1 MKTASRYAGIL
12 AAAVGF
18 GVFAAP
24 SAAQTGS
31 ITGRVTDMSTGVPL
45 GGVSVSIAGAQGGVA
60 TDGDGRF
67 TISAAAGTV
76 SLVFSSIG
84 YESRRVDGVRVDA
97 AAGAEVDV
105 ALTPQELMLNPV
117 VVTASRREERS
128 LNAPASVSTVSAQD
142 IARVAAP
149 TTGEHL
155 KALPGIDVAQTGL
168 GQMNVVAR
176 GFNNVFS
183 GTLLTLVDNRYA
195 RVPSLRLNS
204 YSMLPTSD
212 LDIDRIEV
220 SLGPGAALYGP
231 NTTSGVMHIITASP
245 IDRPGSTVSLTGGER
260 SVFQSQFRTSHALS
274 DQFGFKVS
282 GEYFRGNDFEHV
294 DAMEAVDA
302 NPANPVDRDNLQE
315 RYSGDARID
324 YRFSDDASLV
334 FAGGMSTAS
343 QVEMTGVGAAQAVR
357 WGYQYAQARLSKG
370 RLFAQAFLN
379 RTNSG
384 DGTYLLRACTQRP
397 RRPAERAVDI
407 GNGRTCD
414 GVVDKSRSIALQ
426 FQYGFD
432 LGDWLDMTY
441 GVDWN
446 AIQPQTGGTITG
458 RNEDDDNIT
467 EIGAYVHTG
476 TALGD
481 RFDLVAAVRVD
492 DHSRLTDPNISPRA
506 ALVFKPSPDHNLRAT
521 FNRAF
526 ATPTTN
532 NLFLDIAAG
541 AVPLPV
547 GLPGYDVRALGVPAT
562 GLTFSDRCDGGL
574 MSLCMRSPF
583 VPGQL
588 PANAVALW
596 PAILAALPALD
607 PALGALVPALRNP
620 GAYPTD
626 PQLAT
631 VFRRLNPNAADPR
644 DAYPLDQGELTDI
657 ARLESTIYNTF
668 EVGYK
673 GLIRDRVLLAVDAYF
688 ADVENFVGPLRVET
702 PNVFF
707 DPASLQA
714 FVTARLAPLIQAGV
728 APPQIVGAIVQN
740 LAALPLGTVV
750 PDQVDASDIIV
761 SYRNF
766 GRIEYWGADLAA
778 QVRLTNKLR
787 LSTNYSYQSDECFDF
802 NDDGNCRSTD
812 DIALNAPNHKGSV
825 GMIYDDQVGGLSASG
840 RVRMSG
846 AFPMNSGV
854 YVGDVDG
861 FGVVDASVSYRLP
874 FQRNATVS
882 VTANNLL
889 NNMHQEFVGAPE
901 LGRLLL
907 ARVKYD
913 F

>member
-1 MKTASRYAGIL
+1 MRVASRPVAIL
-12 AAAVGF
+12 AAVLGL
-18 GVFAAP
+18 AAFTTR

-31 ITGRVTDMSTGVPL
+31 ISGRVTDTQTGRPL
-45 GGVSVSIAGAQGGVA
+45 GGVSVSIAGVEGGAA
-60 TDGDGRF
+60 TDSDGRF
-67 TISAAAGTV
+67 TLSAEPGSV
-76 SLVFSSIG
+76 SLVFASIG
-84 YESRRVDGVRVDA
+84 YESQRVDGVRVVA
-97 AAGAEVDV
+97 ATSAEVDV
-105 ALTPQELMLNPV
+105 ALVPVELMLNPV
-117 VVTASRREERS
+117 VVTASRREERALS
-128 LNAPASVSTVSAQD
+128 APASVSMVSAED
-142 IARVAAP
+142 VARVVAP
-149 TTGEHL
+149 GPGEHL

-168 GQMNVVAR
+168 VQMNVVAR

-183 GTLLTLVDNRYA
+183 GTLLTLVDHRYA

-204 YSMLPTSD
+204 YTMLPTTD

-231 NTTSGVMHIITASP
+231 NTTSGVMHMITASP
-245 IDRPGSTVSLTGGER
+245 IDRPGTSVSLAGGER

-282 GEYFRGNDFEHV
+282 GEYFRGNDFEYV
-294 DAMEAVDA
+294 DPLEAVDGQ
-302 NPANPVDRDNLQE
+302 PVGRDNRQE
-315 RYSGDARID
+315 RYSGDARVD
-324 YRFSDDASLV
+324 YRFGGDGSLV
-334 FAGGMSTAS
+334 LAGGVSSAS
-343 QVEMTGVGAAQAVR
+343 QVEMTGVGAAQAVG

-379 RTNSG
+379 STDSG
-384 DGTYLLRACTQRP
+384 EGTYLLRTCTLRP
-397 RRPAERAVDI
+397 RGPGERSVDI
-407 GNGRTCD
+407 GGGRTCD
-414 GVVDKSRSIALQ
+414 GVVDQSRSIALQ

-432 LGDWLDMTY
+432 LGDWLDLTY

-446 AIQPQTGGTITG
+446 AVQPRTGGTITG

-467 EIGAYVHTG
+467 EIGAYVHTE

-481 RFDLVAAVRVD
+481 NFDLVTAVRVD
-492 DHSRLTDPNISPRA
+492 DHSRLTNPNVSPRA
-506 ALVFKPSPDHNLRAT
+506 ALVFKPSPDHNMRAT

-532 NLFLDIAAG
+532 NLFLDIVG
-541 AVPLPV
+541 GRIPV
-547 GLPGYDVRALGVPAT
+547 FGNVGYDIRGLGVPAS
-562 GLTFSDRCDGGL
+562 GFTFSDRCDGGVR
-574 MSLCMRSPF
+574 SLCMRSPF
-583 VPGQL
+583 APGMRL
-588 PANAVALW
+588 PANALLTWPTVLQALQ
-596 PAILAALPALD
+596 ALAPDLSAV
-607 PALGALVPALRNP
+607 VPLLENP
-620 GAYPTD
+620 GARPGD
-626 PQLAT
+626 PQLGT
-631 VFRRLNPNAADPR
+631 VFRRLDLNAASAAEAFPVDN
-644 DAYPLDQGELTDI
+644 AALLDI
-657 ARLESTIYNTF
+657 ASLESTIYNTF

-673 GLIRDRVLLAVDAYF
+673 GLIKDRVLLAVDAYF

-702 PNVFF
+702 PSVFF

-714 FVTARLAPLIQAGV
+714 FVTARLGPLVQAGRLP
-728 APPQIVGAIVQN
+728 AAAIEQIVRQV
-740 LAALPLGTVV
+740 AAVPLGTVV
-750 PDQVDASDIIV
+750 PDQVDSSDIMI

-778 QVRLTNKLR
+778 QVRLTNRLR

-802 NDDGNCRSTD
+802 NDDGNCRSTED
-812 DIALNAPNHKGSV
+812 VALNAPNHKGSV

-854 YVGDVDG
+854 YVGDVEG

-882 VTANNLL
+882 FTANNLL
-889 NNMHQEFVGAPE
+889 NNLHQEFVGAPE

-907 ARVKYD
+907 ARIKYD

>member
-1 MKTASRYAGIL
+1 MKTASHFAGIL

-18 GVFAAP
+18 VVFAAP

-31 ITGRVTDMSTGVPL
+31 VTGRVTDMYAGVPL
-45 GGVSVSIAGAQGGVA
+45 AGVLVSVAGVQGEVA
-60 TDGDGRF
+60 TDSDGRF
-67 TISAAAGTV
+67 TISAAPGTV
-76 SLVFSSIG
+76 SLVFASIG
-84 YESRRVDGVRVDA
+84 YESHRVDGVRVDA
-97 AAGAEVDV
+97 AASAEVDV
-105 ALTPQELMLNPV
+105 ALTPEELMLNPV

-142 IARVAAP
+142 IARVTAP

-204 YSMLPTSD
+204 FSMMPITD

-231 NTTSGVMHIITASP
+231 NTTSGVMHVVTASP
-245 IDRPGSTVSLTGGER
+245 IDRPGTSVSLAGGER
-260 SVFQSQFRTSHALS
+260 SVFHSQFRTSHALS

-282 GEYFRGNDFEHV
+282 GAYFRGNDFEYV
-294 DAMEAVDA
+294 DAQEVDNA
-302 NPANPVDRDNLQE
+302 SPARPVDRNNFQE
-315 RYSGDARID
+315 RYLGDARID
-324 YRFSDDASLV
+324 YRFGGDGSLV
-334 FAGGMSTAS
+334 FAGGMSVAS
-343 QVEMTGVGAAQAVR
+343 QVEMTGVGAAQAKD
-357 WGYQYAQARLSKG
+357 WGYQYGQARFSKG
-370 RLFAQAFLN
+370 RLFAQAFVN
-379 RTNSG
+379 STNSG
-384 DGTYLLRACTQRP
+384 EGTYLLRSCTVRP
-397 RRPAERAVDI
+397 RGSGERFVDI
-407 GNGRTCD
+407 GGGRTCD
-414 GVVDKSRSIALQ
+414 GVVDQSRSVALQ

-432 LGDWLDMTY
+432 LGDWLDITY

-446 AIQPQTGGTITG
+446 AVEPRTGGTITG

-467 EIGAYVHTG
+467 EIGAYVHTE
-476 TALGD
+476 TPLGD
-481 RFDLVAAVRVD
+481 MFDLVAAVRVD
-492 DHSRLTDPNISPRA
+492 DHSRLTDPAISPRA
-506 ALVFKPSPDHNLRAT
+506 ALVFKPTPDHNMRAT

-532 NLFLDIAAG
+532 NLFLDIVG
-541 AVPLPV
+541 GRIPLF
-547 GLPGYDVRALGVPAT
+547 GDIGYDIRGLGVPAS
-562 GLTFSDRCDGGL
+562 GFTFSDRCDDGVR
-574 MSLCMRSPF
+574 SLCMRSPF
-583 VPGQL
+583 APGTQL
-588 PANAVALW
+588 PANAAGTW
-596 PAILAALPALD
+596 PAVLQALQALD
-607 PALGALVPALRNP
+607 PSLGAVAPLLANP
-620 GAYPTD
+620 GARPGD
-626 PQLAT
+626 PQLGT
-631 VFRRLNPNAADPR
+631 VFRRLDLNAASAAEAFPVDNST
-644 DAYPLDQGELTDI
+644 QSDI
-657 ARLESTIYNTF
+657 ASLKSTIYNTF

-673 GLIRDRVLLAVDAYF
+673 GLIKDRVLLAVDAYF

-702 PNVFF
+702 PSVFF
-707 DPASLQA
+707 DPASLQQ
-714 FVTARLAPLIQAGV
+714 FVTARLGPLVQAGRLPATV
-728 APPQIVGAIVQN
+728 IAEIVQRV
-740 LAALPLGTVV
+740 ASVPLGTVV
-750 PDQVDASDIIV
+750 PDQVNSPDVII

-854 YVGDVDG
+854 YVGDVES

-889 NNMHQEFVGAPE
+889 NNLHQEFVGAPE
-901 LGRLLL
+901 LGRLVL